1 MSAIGSL
8 TAILAAPGGSFLLN
22 SVTPEQ
28 VFTHED
34 LSDEQRQIAETA
46 TKFAKEQ
53 ILPAVAGIEAKEPGV
68 MVGIMRQAAE
78 LGFAAVDIPE
88 EYEGL
93 GLDKTT
99 SALVAD
105 HLSMIS
111 SFSTGFGAHTCI
123 GTLPIVWYGTEEQKK
138 KYLPKLASM
147 EFVGAYALSEATSG
161 SDAMNIRARATLSA
175 DGTEYVLNGEK
186 MWITNGG
193 TADLYTV
200 FAKVDGEKFS
210 AFLVE
215 RNTPGLSVGKEE
227 HKLGIRGSSTC
238 PLVLTDC
245 RIPVGNL
252 LGEVGKGHHIAFN
265 VLNMG
270 RLKLGASCVGGSR
283 VAIEYM
289 VKYAKERTAFGKTL
303 AGFGLIQ
310 RKVAESVIRL
320 FVAESM
326 LYRTTGMMD
335 ASLGA
340 LEGGEAH
347 SAKEIQKR
355 IEEYAV
361 ECSILK
367 VFGSETLGY
376 VADELVQT
384 MGGYGYVEDYP
395 AERLYRD
402 ARINRIF
409 EGTNEIN
416 RMIITGWLM
425 KRALT
430 GKLPLLPAIKKLM
443 DELMEPPSFE
453 EDDDAER
460 VLAREEKILGNLRKI
475 TLMSAGA
482 ASQRFMMELENQQEV
497 MADLSEC
504 ITAVYGLES
513 AMVRARKLTAAG
525 AGSAVQ
531 AQYITAVYADAA
543 MGTVEQ
549 AARRVL
555 AAASEGDA
563 LGIQLT
569 VLRRFARHTPVDD
582 IALTRAIARQCLETG
597 RYRIG

>member
-1 MSAIGSL
+1 
-8 TAILAAPGGSFLLN
+8 
-22 SVTPEQ
+22 
-28 VFTHED
+28 
-34 LSDEQRQIAETA
+34 
-46 TKFAKEQ
+46 
-53 ILPAVAGIEAKEPGV
+53 
-68 MVGIMRQAAE
+68 
-78 LGFAAVDIPE
+78 
-88 EYEGL
+88 
-93 GLDKTT
+93 
-99 SALVAD
+99 
-105 HLSMIS
+105 
-111 SFSTGFGAHTCI
+111 
-123 GTLPIVWYGTEEQKK
+123 
-138 KYLPKLASM
+138 
-147 EFVGAYALSEATSG
+147 
-161 SDAMNIRARATLSA
+161 
-175 DGTEYVLNGEK
+175 
-186 MWITNGG
+186 
-193 TADLYTV
+193 
-200 FAKVDGEKFS
+200 
-210 AFLVE
+210 
-215 RNTPGLSVGKEE
+215 
-227 HKLGIRGSSTC
+227 
-238 PLVLTDC
+238 
-245 RIPVGNL
+245 
-252 LGEVGKGHHIAFN
+252 
-265 VLNMG
+265 
-270 RLKLGASCVGGSR
+270 
-283 VAIEYM
+283 
-289 VKYAKERTAFGKTL
+289 
-303 AGFGLIQ
+303 
-310 RKVAESVIRL
+310 
-320 FVAESM
+320 
-326 LYRTTGMMD
+326 
-335 ASLGA
+335 
-340 LEGGEAH
+340 
-347 SAKEIQKR
+347 
-355 IEEYAV
+355 
-361 ECSILK
+361 